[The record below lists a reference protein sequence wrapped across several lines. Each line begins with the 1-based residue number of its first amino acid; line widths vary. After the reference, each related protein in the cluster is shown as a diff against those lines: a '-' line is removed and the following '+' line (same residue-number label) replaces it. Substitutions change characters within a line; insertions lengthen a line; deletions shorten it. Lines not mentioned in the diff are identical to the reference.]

1 MVQIF
6 NRSYYEDILVPT
18 VEKIYPLKEVKKRYD
33 DINNFEKLIQE
44 NDTVIVKF
52 FLDISHAKQEEK
64 LQERIT
70 RKDKHWKFDP
80 SDARARAKR
89 KDYIK
94 TYEQIFEKCDKV
106 KRHIVPADQKRYK
119 NYCIAKIILDA
130 FDSMKLERPDLPETA
145 DEQKKAIKKTKD
157 KKNKKD
163 DKHKK
168 KHKEKNSKKYKKKKK
183 K

>member
-18 VEKIYPLKEVKKRYD
+18 VEKIYHPKEIAKRYH
-33 DINNFEKLIQE
+33 DINHFESLIQE
-44 NDTVIVKF
+44 NDTIIVKF
-52 FLDISHAKQEEK
+52 FLDISHDKQEEK

-80 SDARARAKR
+80 SDARARSKR

-94 TYEQIFEKCDKV
+94 TYEQIFDKCDKV

-130 FDSMKLERPDLPETA
+130 FDSMKLERPALPETA
-145 DEQKKAIKKTKD
+145 DEQKNAIKKTKD
-157 KKNKKD
+157 DKDSKAKKNKK
-163 DKHKK
+163 
-168 KHKEKNSKKYKKKKK
+168 EKNSQKDKKKKTK
-183 K
+183 